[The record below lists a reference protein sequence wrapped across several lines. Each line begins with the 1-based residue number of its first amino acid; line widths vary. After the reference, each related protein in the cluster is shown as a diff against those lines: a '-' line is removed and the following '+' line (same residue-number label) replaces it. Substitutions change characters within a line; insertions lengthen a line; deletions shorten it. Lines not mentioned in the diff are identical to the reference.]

1 MKIETFDML
10 CNRVFPSSKST
21 IHSSKSTIH
30 SDSQTFGGIVEL
42 IERAER
48 ILKTKRDR
56 KMLRDGEHEIPERRA
71 DCIRAALR

>member
-10 CNRVFPSSKST
+10 CNRVFPLSKSA
-21 IHSSKSTIH
+21 IH

-71 DCIRAALR
+71 DCSHAARR

>member
-10 CNRVFPSSKST
+10 CNRVFPSSKSA
-21 IHSSKSTIH
+21 IHSN
-30 SDSQTFGGIVEL
+30 SQTFGSIGEL

-56 KMLRDGEHEIPERRA
+56 KMLRDGEYEIPERRA
-71 DCIRAALR
+71 YCIRAVLRQIGR

>member
-10 CNRVFPSSKST
+10 CNRVFPLF
-21 IHSSKSTIH
+21 KSTIH

-42 IERAER
+42 IGRAER

-56 KMLRDGEHEIPERRA
+56 KMLRDGEHEIPARRA
-71 DCIRAALR
+71 DCIRAARR